1 VVVITGPVSDEIDRI
16 PVGEAELFDVAR
28 VDEDDVATALDAA
41 IAVAEPVDG
50 GVVLVVVNDGVR
62 ALDWLE
68 TLNELRVEA
77 RSSTPVSRSA
87 ITDPMR
93 A

>member
-50 GVVLVVVNDGVR
+50 GVVLVVGERRNPG
-62 ALDWLE
+62 
-68 TLNELRVEA
+68 A
-77 RSSTPVSRSA
+77 RLA
-87 ITDPMR
+87 GD
-93 A
+93 AE

>member
-50 GVVLVVVNDGVR
+50 GVVLVVGER
-62 ALDWLE
+62 
-68 TLNELRVEA
+68 RSPGA
-77 RSSTPVSRSA
+77 RLA
-87 ITDPMR
+87 GD
-93 A
+93 AE